1 VDEQKNRVLL
11 FTYTSIFLSSLSFGT
26 GIVLLPV
33 FIQGLGGSY
42 VDMGLVGAVR
52 GIPMVFLVLFI
63 GYLADRVN
71 RSTLF
76 IVSLLLNAPPF
87 IALIFATEIYQ
98 IIIIQIFQG
107 IANAILFPA
116 SDILIADLAPKK
128 ERIKV
133 MGRYEGSIISGF
145 LVGPILGGI
154 IVDFFSFEA
163 LFLTSGIITLVGGIL
178 AWGTIG
184 RSYIPPI
191 RKEDLIV
198 KFSKLNIIRIL
209 PVILVML
216 PYGVVIAV
224 LISIFPGYVSN
235 LGFVPMQVG
244 FILATLSFSRIII
257 CFNIEK
263 VMKIGVRRVIAM
275 AGSGLTISLIFLSFQ
290 QGIIGL
296 SIAVFIVGI
305 FSGILFPVVLAF
317 IPQRVP
323 RKNIG
328 TAMGLLSAS
337 HGLGSLIGPIGGG
350 IIAVLWAPNVVY
362 IALGLLTIIIIP
374 LSLTWGKQE
383 K

>member
-1 VDEQKNRVLL
+1 
-11 FTYTSIFLSSLSFGT
+11 
-26 GIVLLPV
+26 
-33 FIQGLGGSY
+33 
-42 VDMGLVGAVR
+42 
-52 GIPMVFLVLFI
+52 
-63 GYLADRVN
+63 
-71 RSTLF
+71 
-76 IVSLLLNAPPF
+76 
-87 IALIFATEIYQ
+87 
-98 IIIIQIFQG
+98 
-107 IANAILFPA
+107 
-116 SDILIADLAPKK
+116 
-128 ERIKV
+128 
-133 MGRYEGSIISGF
+133 
-145 LVGPILGGI
+145 
-154 IVDFFSFEA
+154 
-163 LFLTSGIITLVGGIL
+163 
-178 AWGTIG
+178 
-184 RSYIPPI
+184 
-191 RKEDLIV
+191 
-198 KFSKLNIIRIL
+198 
-209 PVILVML
+209 ML

-244 FILATLSFSRIII
+244 FILTTLSFSRIII

-305 FSGILFPVVLAF
+305 FSGILFPVVLAS

>member
-1 VDEQKNRVLL
+1 MESPKNRILL
-11 FTYTSIFLSSLSFGT
+11 FSYISIFLSSLSFGT
-26 GIVLLPV
+26 GILLLPV

-42 VDMGLVGAVR
+42 VDMGLVGTVR

-76 IVSLLLNAPPF
+76 TVSLLLNAPPF

-163 LFLTSGIITLVGGIL
+163 LFLTSGIITIVGGIL

-224 LISIFPGYVSN
+224 LISILPGYVSD

-244 FILATLSFSRIII
+244 FILATLSVSRMIT

-263 VMKIGVRRVIAM
+263 IMKLGVRRVISI
-275 AGSGLTISLIFLSFQ
+275 AGLGLTISLFFLSSQ
-290 QGIIGL
+290 QGVIGL
-296 SIAVFIVGI
+296 SIAVFIVGL
-305 FSGILFPVVLAF
+305 FSGIIFPVVLAS

-350 IIAVLWAPNVVY
+350 IIAVLWAPHVVY
-362 IALGLLTIIIIP
+362 IVLGLLTIIMIP
-374 LSLTWGKQE
+374 LSLTWDKQE

>member
-1 VDEQKNRVLL
+1 MESPKNRILL
-11 FTYTSIFLSSLSFGT
+11 FSYISIFLSSLSFGT
-26 GIVLLPV
+26 GILLLPV

-42 VDMGLVGAVR
+42 VDMGLVGTVR

-76 IVSLLLNAPPF
+76 TVSLLLNAPPF

-98 IIIIQIFQG
+98 IIAIQIFQG

-116 SDILIADLAPKK
+116 SDIFIADLAPKK

-133 MGRYEGSIISGF
+133 MGRYEGSIISGV
-145 LVGPILGGI
+145 LIGPILGGI
-154 IVDFFSFEA
+154 IVDLFSFEA
-163 LFLTSGIITLVGGIL
+163 LFLTSGIITIVGGIL

-224 LISIFPGYVSN
+224 LISILPGYVSD

-244 FILATLSFSRIII
+244 FILATLSVSRMIT

-263 VMKIGVRRVIAM
+263 IMKLGVRRVISI
-275 AGSGLTISLIFLSFQ
+275 AGLGLTISLFFLSSQ
-290 QGIIGL
+290 QGVIGL
-296 SIAVFIVGI
+296 SIAVFIVGL
-305 FSGILFPVVLAF
+305 FSGIIFPVVLAS

-350 IIAVLWAPNVVY
+350 IIAVLWAPHVVY
-362 IALGLLTIIIIP
+362 IVLGLLTIIMIP
-374 LSLTWGKQE
+374 LSLTWDKQE

>member
-1 VDEQKNRVLL
+1 MDEQKNRVLL

-305 FSGILFPVVLAF
+305 FSGILFPVVLAS

>member
-1 VDEQKNRVLL
+1 MDEQKNRVLL

-244 FILATLSFSRIII
+244 FILTTLSFSRIII